1 MPEKKKQNKKPNVKV
16 HDLKASKDAKG
27 GGIQF
32 QGPGGTGAR
41 DATHHRE
48 T

>member
-1 MPEKKKQNKKPNVKV
+1 MPEKNKKKANVKV
-16 HDLKASKDAKG
+16 RDLKASKDAKG
-27 GGIQF
+27 GGLQF
-32 QGPGGTGAR
+32 QAPGGTGAR